1 MKKEIKKPTISPD
14 VQEEMRVF
22 EDLLKKEGLKV
33 TAQRL
38 LVAEK
43 IFSIHSHFTAES
55 LSDMFK
61 DKRDEISKATIY
73 RILSIM
79 VDANLLVEHDFGK
92 DYKYYEH
99 ILGHEHHDHIIC
111 LDCNRIVEFF
121 EPKIE
126 ELQEQI
132 ALKNEFTIK
141 GHRLNL
147 YANCNKGKSCEH
159 LTTPK

>member
-1 MKKEIKKPTISPD
+1 MKKEIKKPTFHPE
-14 VQEEMRVF
+14 VEEEMRIF
-22 EDLLKKEGLKV
+22 EELLKKEGLKV

-43 IFSIHSHFTAES
+43 IFSLHSHFTAES

-73 RILSIM
+73 RILTIM

-121 EPKIE
+121 EPRIE

-132 ALKNEFTIK
+132 ASKNGFTIK

-147 YANCNKGKSCEH
+147 YSNCIKGKSCEH
-159 LTTPK
+159 LSK

>member
-1 MKKEIKKPTISPD
+1 MKKEIKKPTFHPD
-14 VQEEMRVF
+14 VVEEMRIF
-22 EDLLKKEGLKV
+22 EELLKKEGLKV

-43 IFSIHSHFTAES
+43 IFSLHSHFTAES

-73 RILSIM
+73 RILTIM

-99 ILGHEHHDHIIC
+99 SKEC
-111 LDCNRIVEFF
+111 T
-121 EPKIE
+121 
-126 ELQEQI
+126 
-132 ALKNEFTIK
+132 KN
-141 GHRLNL
+141 
-147 YANCNKGKSCEH
+147 
-159 LTTPK
+159 

>member
-1 MKKEIKKPTISPD
+1 MKKEIKKPTFHPE
-14 VQEEMRVF
+14 VEEEMRIF
-22 EDLLKKEGLKV
+22 EELLKKEGLKV

-73 RILSIM
+73 RILTIM

-121 EPKIE
+121 EPRIE

-132 ALKNEFTIK
+132 ASKNGFTIK

-147 YANCNKGKSCEH
+147 YANCIKGKSCEH
-159 LTTPK
+159 LSK